1 MNFTVIFSNN
11 LFASIFGFL
20 GVMVYYDWCYF
31 RFMPKTIQKQIDA
44 FFCKLPNIFKSHI
57 IRNTYMDKCRVLN
70 FYF

>member
-20 GVMVYYDWCYF
+20 GVMGFYDWCYF

-44 FFCKLPNIFKSHI
+44 FFVNYRIFLNHI
-57 IRNTYMDKCRVLN
+57 
-70 FYF
+70 